1 MLLPHIAKPELFPEK
16 KYEDFEIPKLPAIN
30 HHTQFA
36 EACIGQ
42 GKPTAGFDYSG
53 PLTETVLL
61 GSVAVRF
68 PQTTLQWDEARCEFS
83 NVREASQYVRRAYRK
98 GWEVKGLS

>member
-16 KYEDFEIPKLPAIN
+16 QNDDFQIPKLSPVN

-36 EACIGQ
+36 EACRGF
-42 GKPTAGFDYSG
+42 GKPTASFDYSG
-53 PLTETVLL
+53 PLTEAVLL

-68 PQTTLQWDEARCEFS
+68 PQTKLEWNASQCKFNNAA
-83 NVREASQYVRRAYRK
+83 EASPYLHRNYRK
-98 GWEVKGLS
+98 GWEVKELS